1 VITFQL
7 PNFIGK
13 ASDEPIGETWSKRC
27 QEVESERLKN
37 EMMKVVSRKE
47 KWTREVAIVRL
58 RQLTEMGL
66 TVVGI
71 DEAGRGPLAGP
82 VVAAAVVLPHEILLA
97 EPSPFQDSKK
107 LSPQE
112 REELF
117 HLLRQ
122 CGAKFAIGKAA
133 PQEIDSLN
141 IRQAT
146 LLAMKRAIENLIRR
160 HRISQI
166 DLALVDGDR
175 LGDLGIP
182 SLFIVDGD
190 EVCPLVSA
198 ASIVAKVVRD
208 RLMVAYDKRYPH
220 YGFAKHKGYPTRE
233 HIEAIRKF
241 GPCPIH
247 RLSFS
252 PVKEIS
258 S

>member
-1 VITFQL
+1 MRRVDVR
-7 PNFIGK
+7 G
-13 ASDEPIGETWSKRC
+13 
-27 QEVESERLKN
+27 
-37 EMMKVVSRKE
+37 E
-47 KWTREVAIVRL
+47 KWTREAAIVRL

-66 TVVGI
+66 TVVGV

-82 VVAAAVVLPHEILLA
+82 VVAAAVFLPHEVLLA
-97 EPSPFQDSKK
+97 ESSLFQDSKK

-117 HLLRQ
+117 RLLRQ
-122 CGAKFAIGKAA
+122 CGAKFAIGKAS

-146 LLAMKRAIENLIRR
+146 LLAMKRAVENLIRR

-190 EVCPLVSA
+190 EVCPLISA
-198 ASIVAKVVRD
+198 ASIVAKVIRD
-208 RLMVAYDKRYPH
+208 RLMVAYDKRYPQ

-252 PVKEIS
+252 PVKEIGS
-258 S
+258 

>member
-1 VITFQL
+1 MRKVSLSRERWT
-7 PNFIGK
+7 P
-13 ASDEPIGETWSKRC
+13 ETAM
-27 QEVESERLKN
+27 VRLKQ
-37 EMMKVVSRKE
+37 MV
-47 KWTREVAIVRL
+47 
-58 RQLTEMGL
+58 EMGL
-66 TVVGI
+66 TVVGV

-82 VVAAAVVLPHEILLA
+82 VIAAAVVLPHEILLA

-122 CGAKFAIGKAA
+122 CGAKFAIGKASS
-133 PQEIDSLN
+133 QEIDSLN

-146 LLAMKRAIENLIRR
+146 LLAMKRAVENLIHR
-160 HRISQI
+160 HRISQV

-190 EVCPLVSA
+190 EVCPLISA

-208 RLMVAYDKRYPH
+208 RLMVAYDKRYPQ

-252 PVKEIS
+252 PVKEIGAEAS
-258 S
+258 ER

>member
-1 VITFQL
+1 MRRVDVR
-7 PNFIGK
+7 G
-13 ASDEPIGETWSKRC
+13 
-27 QEVESERLKN
+27 
-37 EMMKVVSRKE
+37 E
-47 KWTREVAIVRL
+47 KWTREAAIVRL
-58 RQLTEMGL
+58 KQLTEMGL
-66 TVVGI
+66 TVVGV

-82 VVAAAVVLPHEILLA
+82 VVAAAVFLPHEVLLA
-97 EPSPFQDSKK
+97 EASLFQDSKK

-117 HLLRQ
+117 RLLRQ
-122 CGAKFAIGKAA
+122 CGAKFAIGKAS

-146 LLAMKRAIENLIRR
+146 LLAMKRAVENLIRR

-190 EVCPLVSA
+190 EVCPLISA
-198 ASIVAKVVRD
+198 ASIVAKVIRD
-208 RLMVAYDKRYPH
+208 RLMVAYDKRYPQ

-252 PVKEIS
+252 PVKEIGS
-258 S
+258 

>member
-1 VITFQL
+1 
-7 PNFIGK
+7 
-13 ASDEPIGETWSKRC
+13 
-27 QEVESERLKN
+27 
-37 EMMKVVSRKE
+37 M
-47 KWTREVAIVRL
+47 VRL
-58 RQLTEMGL
+58 RQMVEMGL
-66 TVVGI
+66 TVVGV

-82 VVAAAVVLPHEILLA
+82 VVAAAVLLLPEVLLA

-117 HLLRQ
+117 RLLRQ
-122 CGAKFAIGKAA
+122 CGAKFAVGKAS

-146 LLAMKRAIENLIRR
+146 LLAMKRAIGNLVR
-160 HRISQI
+160 HYRLPQV

-190 EVCPLVSA
+190 EVCPLISA

-208 RLMVAYDKRYPH
+208 RLMAAYDKRYPQ

-252 PVKEIS
+252 PVREIS
-258 S
+258 SWRSQVLALLSRD

>member
-1 VITFQL
+1 
-7 PNFIGK
+7 
-13 ASDEPIGETWSKRC
+13 
-27 QEVESERLKN
+27 
-37 EMMKVVSRKE
+37 M
-47 KWTREVAIVRL
+47 VRL
-58 RQLTEMGL
+58 RQMVEMGL
-66 TVVGI
+66 TIIGV

-122 CGAKFAIGKAA
+122 CGAKFAIGKAS
-133 PQEIDSLN
+133 PEEIDRLN

-146 LLAMKRAIENLIRR
+146 LLAMKRAVKNLIRR

-175 LGDLGIP
+175 LGDLGVP

-190 EVCPLVSA
+190 EVCPLISA
-198 ASIVAKVVRD
+198 ASIVAKVARD
-208 RLMVAYDKRYPH
+208 RLMIAYDKRYPH

-258 S
+258 AEAIER

>member
-1 VITFQL
+1 MV
-7 PNFIGK
+7 
-13 ASDEPIGETWSKRC
+13 
-27 QEVESERLKN
+27 
-37 EMMKVVSRKE
+37 
-47 KWTREVAIVRL
+47 
-58 RQLTEMGL
+58 EMGL
-66 TVVGI
+66 TIIGV

-82 VVAAAVVLPHEILLA
+82 VVAAAVVLPSEILLD

-122 CGAKFAIGKAA
+122 CGAKFAIGKAS
-133 PQEIDSLN
+133 PEEIDRLN

-146 LLAMKRAIENLIRR
+146 LLAMKRAVKNLIRR

-175 LGDLGIP
+175 LGDLGVP

-190 EVCPLVSA
+190 EVCPLISA
-198 ASIVAKVVRD
+198 ASIVAKVARD
-208 RLMVAYDKRYPH
+208 RLMIAYDKRYPH
-220 YGFAKHKGYPTRE
+220 YGFAKHKGYPTCE

-258 S
+258 AEAKWEVT

>member
-1 VITFQL
+1 MRRVDVR
-7 PNFIGK
+7 G
-13 ASDEPIGETWSKRC
+13 
-27 QEVESERLKN
+27 
-37 EMMKVVSRKE
+37 E
-47 KWTREVAIVRL
+47 KWTREAAIVRL

-66 TVVGI
+66 TVVGV

-82 VVAAAVVLPHEILLA
+82 VVAAAVFLPHEVLLA
-97 EPSPFQDSKK
+97 ESSLFQDSKK

-117 HLLRQ
+117 RLLRQ
-122 CGAKFAIGKAA
+122 CGAKFAIGKAS

-146 LLAMKRAIENLIRR
+146 LLAMKRAVENLIRR

-190 EVCPLVSA
+190 EVCPLISA
-198 ASIVAKVVRD
+198 ASIVAKVTRD
-208 RLMVAYDKRYPH
+208 RLMVAYDKRYPQ

-252 PVKEIS
+252 PVKEKLAVDDHRC
-258 S
+258 

>member
-1 VITFQL
+1 MRRVDVR
-7 PNFIGK
+7 G
-13 ASDEPIGETWSKRC
+13 
-27 QEVESERLKN
+27 
-37 EMMKVVSRKE
+37 E
-47 KWTREVAIVRL
+47 KWTREAAIVRL

-66 TVVGI
+66 TVVGV

-82 VVAAAVVLPHEILLA
+82 VVAAAVFLPHEVLLA
-97 EPSPFQDSKK
+97 ESSLFQDSKK

-117 HLLRQ
+117 RLLRQ
-122 CGAKFAIGKAA
+122 CGAKFAIGKAS

-146 LLAMKRAIENLIRR
+146 LLAMKRAVENLIRR

-190 EVCPLVSA
+190 EVCPLISA
-198 ASIVAKVVRD
+198 ASIVAKVTRD
-208 RLMVAYDKRYPH
+208 RLMVAYDKRYPQ

-252 PVKEIS
+252 PVKEIGS
-258 S
+258 

>member
-1 VITFQL
+1 MV
-7 PNFIGK
+7 
-13 ASDEPIGETWSKRC
+13 
-27 QEVESERLKN
+27 RLKQ
-37 EMMKVVSRKE
+37 MV
-47 KWTREVAIVRL
+47 
-58 RQLTEMGL
+58 EMGL
-66 TVVGI
+66 TVVGV

-82 VVAAAVVLPHEILLA
+82 VIAAAVVLPHEILLA

-122 CGAKFAIGKAA
+122 CGAKFAIGKASS
-133 PQEIDSLN
+133 QEIDSLN

-146 LLAMKRAIENLIRR
+146 LLAMKRAVENLIHR
-160 HRISQI
+160 HRISQV

-190 EVCPLVSA
+190 EVCPLISA

-208 RLMVAYDKRYPH
+208 RLMVAYDKRYPQ

-252 PVKEIS
+252 PVREIGAEAS
-258 S
+258 ER

>member
-1 VITFQL
+1 MRKVSLSRERWT
-7 PNFIGK
+7 P
-13 ASDEPIGETWSKRC
+13 ETAM
-27 QEVESERLKN
+27 VRLKQ
-37 EMMKVVSRKE
+37 MV
-47 KWTREVAIVRL
+47 
-58 RQLTEMGL
+58 EMGL
-66 TVVGI
+66 TVVGV

-82 VVAAAVVLPHEILLA
+82 VIAAAVVLPHEILLA

-122 CGAKFAIGKAA
+122 CGAKFAIGKASS
-133 PQEIDSLN
+133 QEIDSLN

-146 LLAMKRAIENLIRR
+146 LLAMKRAVENLIHR
-160 HRISQI
+160 HRISQV

-190 EVCPLVSA
+190 EVCPLISA

-208 RLMVAYDKRYPH
+208 RLMVAYDKRYPQ

-252 PVKEIS
+252 PVKEVGAEAS
-258 S
+258 ER

>member
-1 VITFQL
+1 MV
-7 PNFIGK
+7 
-13 ASDEPIGETWSKRC
+13 
-27 QEVESERLKN
+27 RLKQ
-37 EMMKVVSRKE
+37 MV
-47 KWTREVAIVRL
+47 
-58 RQLTEMGL
+58 EMGL
-66 TVVGI
+66 TVVGV

-82 VVAAAVVLPHEILLA
+82 VIAAAVVLPHEILLA

-122 CGAKFAIGKAA
+122 CGAKFAIGKASS
-133 PQEIDSLN
+133 QEIDSLN

-146 LLAMKRAIENLIRR
+146 LLAMKRAVENLIHR
-160 HRISQI
+160 HRISQV

-190 EVCPLVSA
+190 EVCPLISA

-208 RLMVAYDKRYPH
+208 RLMVAYDKRYPQ

-252 PVKEIS
+252 PVKEVGAEAS
-258 S
+258 ER

>member
-1 VITFQL
+1 M
-7 PNFIGK
+7 
-13 ASDEPIGETWSKRC
+13 KR
-27 QEVESERLKN
+27 VDVL
-37 EMMKVVSRKE
+37 KE
-47 KWTREVAIVRL
+47 KWTREVAILRL

-66 TVVGI
+66 TVVGV

-82 VVAAAVVLPHEILLA
+82 VVAAAVVLPSEVLLA

-117 HLLRQ
+117 RLLRQ
-122 CGAKFAIGKAA
+122 CDAKFAIGKAS
-133 PQEIDSLN
+133 PQEIDILN

-146 LLAMKRAIENLIRR
+146 LLAMKRAIVNLVRR
-160 HRISQI
+160 YRLTQI
-166 DLALVDGDR
+166 DLALVDGDK
-175 LGDLGIP
+175 LGDLGVP

-190 EVCPLVSA
+190 EVCPLISA

-208 RLMVAYDKRYPH
+208 RLMIAYDKRYPH

-252 PVKEIS
+252 PVKEVGAEAS
-258 S
+258 ER

>member
-1 VITFQL
+1 MRRVDVR
-7 PNFIGK
+7 G
-13 ASDEPIGETWSKRC
+13 
-27 QEVESERLKN
+27 
-37 EMMKVVSRKE
+37 E
-47 KWTREVAIVRL
+47 KWTREAAIVRL
-58 RQLTEMGL
+58 KQLTEMGL
-66 TVVGI
+66 TVVGV

-82 VVAAAVVLPHEILLA
+82 VVAAAVFLPHEVLLA
-97 EPSPFQDSKK
+97 ESSLFQDSKK

-117 HLLRQ
+117 RLLRQ
-122 CGAKFAIGKAA
+122 CGAKFAIGKAS

-146 LLAMKRAIENLIRR
+146 LLAMKRAVENLIRR

-190 EVCPLVSA
+190 EVCPLISA
-198 ASIVAKVVRD
+198 ASIVAKVIRD
-208 RLMVAYDKRYPH
+208 RLMVAYDKRYPQ

-252 PVKEIS
+252 PVKEIGS
-258 S
+258 